1 MREALAYIDQSIF
14 AESRGGRS
22 DARKT
27 IVLMLTTPEAE
38 SVEIKS
44 TLTRLHALSYVLF
57 FYIFQYFSFKTT
69 SPDLQYQCQTSDLSL
84 SRNLLKGKRLS
95 EVGLFMISSYSWVT
109 RTFHSLYPAYLSRS
123 R

>member
-57 FYIFQYFSFKTT
+57 FYIFHYFSFKTT

-95 EVGLFMISSYSWVT
+95 
-109 RTFHSLYPAYLSRS
+109 AQ
-123 R
+123 

>member
-1 MREALAYIDQSIF
+1 MRVREALAYIDQSIF

-44 TLTRLHALSYVLF
+44 TLARLHAQSYVL
-57 FYIFQYFSFKTT
+57 FYIFQYFFIKN
-69 SPDLQYQCQTSDLSL
+69 DLFRPLSRIQKIGQVDLSL
-84 SRNLLKGKRLS
+84 S
-95 EVGLFMISSYSWVT
+95 
-109 RTFHSLYPAYLSRS
+109 
-123 R
+123 

>member
-84 SRNLLKGKRLS
+84 SRNLLKGKRLP
-95 EVGLFMISSYSWVT
+95 FSSVIN
-109 RTFHSLYPAYLSRS
+109 HGEIVNLSLLPSHTGYVSSPE
-123 R
+123 

>member
-1 MREALAYIDQSIF
+1 MRVREALAYIDQSIF

-57 FYIFQYFSFKTT
+57 FYVFQYFSFKTT

-95 EVGLFMISSYSWVT
+95 
-109 RTFHSLYPAYLSRS
+109 AQ
-123 R
+123 